1 MLLSE
6 MTSVFLSAF
15 TYLAL
20 IAVLGNIGGNALIYL
35 SDKKYPDTRTIPH
48 LQHSSTHRLTHPHHT
63 NRRRLAQ

>member
-20 IAVLGNIGGNALIYL
+20 IAVLGNIGGNALFI
-35 SDKKYPDTRTIPH
+35 
-48 LQHSSTHRLTHPHHT
+48 
-63 NRRRLAQ
+63 